1 MTHTLTCNHCGK
13 DFQSPKQTQKHC
25 SVSCM
30 GLASR
35 KRITLT
41 CANSACGKP
50 FEVTPEKI
58 ARGYRCCSWE
68 CRSASMLHPPLTC
81 QNPACGKDFRMKHAT
96 KNKWQNAGKY
106 CCPSCYQDH
115 RFGADRPKMPSSKAA
130 RKAASSCALGKS
142 LRKRCKLF
150 GVTFDPAC
158 TRQAVIERD
167 RSVCQKCHIVCNK
180 EYVFVPGTRTPCP
193 RNAEHDHIIP
203 LSKPGSLG
211 NVFENSQCLCRRCNT
226 IKLATAEGQLRLP
239 IEEEAWG
246 KGVRVRSQRSS
257 SCSVEIQATGPST
270 RRSRSQRQ
278 MAL

>member
-1 MTHTLTCNHCGK
+1 
-13 DFQSPKQTQKHC
+13 
-25 SVSCM
+25 M
-30 GLASR
+30 GLASS
-35 KRITLT
+35 KQIILT
-41 CANSACGKP
+41 CANSACGKQFKVSP
-50 FEVTPEKI
+50 SKI

-68 CRSASMLHPPLTC
+68 CRSVAMLHPPLTC
-81 QNPACGKDFRMKHAT
+81 QNPACGREFRMKHAT

-106 CCPSCYQDH
+106 CSPSCYQDH
-115 RFGADRPKMPSSKAA
+115 RFGADRPKMPRSKAA
-130 RKAASSCALGKS
+130 RKAAASFALGKS

-167 RSVCQKCHIVCNK
+167 CSVCQKCRIVCNK
-180 EYVFVPGTRTPCP
+180 EYVFVKGTCTPCQ

-203 LSKPGSLG
+203 LSKPGSPG
-211 NVFENSQCLCRRCNT
+211 NVFENSQCLCRKCNR
-226 IKLATAEGQLRLP
+226 IKLATSEGQMRLP

-246 KGVRVRSQRSS
+246 KGVRVRSQPSS
-257 SCSVEIQATGPST
+257 SSSVETQATGQST